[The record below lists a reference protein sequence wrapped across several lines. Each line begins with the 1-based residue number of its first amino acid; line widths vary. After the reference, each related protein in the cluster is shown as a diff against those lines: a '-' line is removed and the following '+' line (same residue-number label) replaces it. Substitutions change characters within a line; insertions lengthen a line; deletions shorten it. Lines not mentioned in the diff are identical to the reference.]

1 MLHVSLDC
9 PFTFIFRFSK
19 IQQNVMIIK
28 YDVRLLNLI
37 LIEL

>member
-9 PFTFIFRFSK
+9 PFTFRFRLST
-19 IQQNVMIIK
+19 IQQNAMIIK